1 MKKWIGLSLGTLI
14 GISHVGMIGMIA
26 RKDSFPK
33 LDLPVGQYTSYSVQA
48 NKEGYM
54 INYRSHDP
62 RVLATIEKV
71 KRPAGFLGL
80 GRKEAVKEHQYYVNP
95 SASDSGGLS
104 STEIACIKKVGGGE
118 GTGRLVGGGV
128 GTAVV
133 TQTGMASIPIVGWVL
148 AGATAMI
155 GMDQGAEIGGTM
167 AKDLAKEC
175 KDEEDLK

>member
-1 MKKWIGLSLGTLI
+1 MKKWIGISLGTLI
-14 GISHVGMIGMIA
+14 GISHIGMIGMIA

-95 SASDSGGLS
+95 SASVK
-104 STEIACIKKVGGGE
+104 TV
-118 GTGRLVGGGV
+118 
-128 GTAVV
+128 
-133 TQTGMASIPIVGWVL
+133 
-148 AGATAMI
+148 
-155 GMDQGAEIGGTM
+155 
-167 AKDLAKEC
+167 
-175 KDEEDLK
+175 